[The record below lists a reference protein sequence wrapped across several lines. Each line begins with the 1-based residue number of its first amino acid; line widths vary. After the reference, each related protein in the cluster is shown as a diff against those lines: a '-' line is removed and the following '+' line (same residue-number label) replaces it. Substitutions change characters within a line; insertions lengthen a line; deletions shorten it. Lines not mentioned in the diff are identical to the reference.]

1 MLAEDDRILKTGNS
15 LFNPAVLVGV
25 QTPLLEVDQDQG
37 EAKNFYAAVMWW
49 TLRCS
54 SNLT

>member
-37 EAKNFYAAVMWW
+37 EAKNFYAAVM
-49 TLRCS
+49 
-54 SNLT
+54 